1 MHSLIWGL
9 TWDVSHVLRE
19 SCDLCVTCHVT
30 ATMCRVIFIVC
41 HVTIR
46 LYHVTFVAW
55 YVIFMYV
62 M

>member
-1 MHSLIWGL
+1 MPC
-9 TWDVSHVLRE
+9 E

-30 ATMCRVIFIVC
+30 ATMYHVIFIVC
-41 HVTIR
+41 HVTIKI
-46 LYHVTFVAW
+46 YHVTFVAC